1 MCPPEVEWW
10 DGACVCL
17 PAGCLHVC
25 MCEVD
30 SGTSRRHEAL
40 ARARVRSRARSFMC
54 LRERERESKVVLVLP
69 RSTARAESARKDSR
83 GVAYCSG
90 ARLFRAKGAR
100 GAFGRESRQLKRIF
114 FSSVHSFGLAVRACE

>member
-1 MCPPEVEWW
+1 MVGRCVRVS
-10 DGACVCL
+10 ACRLFTRVYVQSRL
-17 PAGCLHVC
+17 GHVPKTRS
-25 MCEVD
+25 
-30 SGTSRRHEAL
+30 SGESEGSL
-40 ARARVRSRARSFMC
+40 SRALVYVFA
-54 LRERERESKVVLVLP
+54 RERESKVVLVLP

-114 FSSVHSFGLAVRACE
+114 FFLLFIRLVSLFVRASE